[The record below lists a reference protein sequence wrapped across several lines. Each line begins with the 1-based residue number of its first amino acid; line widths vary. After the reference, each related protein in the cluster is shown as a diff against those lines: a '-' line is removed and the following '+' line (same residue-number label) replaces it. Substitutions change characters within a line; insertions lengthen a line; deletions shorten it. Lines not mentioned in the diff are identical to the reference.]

1 MQKPKASF
9 TLIELLIVVLIIGIL
24 ASIAIPNVKQA
35 FTRAQIARVYSDFR
49 HISSAIEQY
58 TADHGAHMP
67 YNTQG
72 RYSLTY
78 LTTPVAYM
86 DSLDRVI
93 DPFNDRYLDEEG
105 VQIIDTELGSYL
117 YLSFRGWY
125 LEHFPKEDWGVRRN
139 DKIVVDF
146 FGDEK
151 VNPTYFLR
159 SIGPSRTSYL
169 FLHVYNM
176 QSFKFLEIYT
186 PSNGLYSVGSLYA
199 FDGSVISDL

>member
-1 MQKPKASF
+1 MQNPKSCF

-24 ASIAIPNVKQA
+24 AAIAVPNVQQA
-35 FTRAQIARVYSDFR
+35 FTRAQTARVYADFR

-58 TADHGAHMP
+58 TADHGAHIP
-67 YNTQG
+67 YQTQG

-93 DPFNDRYLDEEG
+93 DPFNDRYMDEEG
-105 VQIIDTELGSYL
+105 VEIIDTELGSYL

-125 LEHFPKEDWGVRRN
+125 LDHFPKSEQGIRRN

-146 FGDEK
+146 FGVEK

-159 SIGPSRTSYL
+159 SIGPSRTSRL
-169 FLHVYNM
+169 FLSVNNM
-176 QSFKFLEIYT
+176 LSFHFLEIYT
-186 PSNGLYSVGSLYA
+186 PTNGLYSIGSLYA
-199 FDGSVISDL
+199 FDGSVVAN